1 MSFFPFCLQSILWW
15 LQSLVYQLMSLNP
28 TTSMTLTVKSLCEA
42 SGGFWKVLQLSVRPN
57 LRSASKKMP
66 VPPLVW
72 FRISNDDLVVWIS
85 YPPPTVTMVESPDMK
100 SSLALRFLVLSS
112 SSSSESGWTH
122 WKCSMPDFVNLEEK
136 LFRHVFCWY
145 AALENLAQ
153 STWIESTLQCQ
164 STWSSSPCHPSD
176 SAPPNLSSRK
186 LQKSLEEIL
195 KIYFVQAA

>member
-1 MSFFPFCLQSILWW
+1 
-15 LQSLVYQLMSLNP
+15 
-28 TTSMTLTVKSLCEA
+28 
-42 SGGFWKVLQLSVRPN
+42 
-57 LRSASKKMP
+57 
-66 VPPLVW
+66 
-72 FRISNDDLVVWIS
+72 
-85 YPPPTVTMVESPDMK
+85 MVESPDMK

-145 AALENLAQ
+145 ATLENLAQ

-195 KIYFVQAA
+195 KIYFVQAALEFSRYIFTSCSVVLIKRKLGSHFSTLLKTYD